1 MSQTEN
7 RPWALL
13 VIDMQNDFVL
23 PDAVLCV
30 RGALATVP
38 AIAQACDWFRERGW
52 PVIWVTREH
61 AADGSDVE
69 AMRVALMRRHPFL
82 VPGTPGCEL
91 VAGLEPGAGDLHVV
105 KRRWSAF
112 LQTELDWILRRLGV
126 ASVAVAGTQIPNCL
140 RATVYDAISYG
151 YETVMLSDCCSA
163 QSEEVAESNY
173 RDMRNV
179 GVDCLPLTE
188 FAVRSAS

>member
-1 MSQTEN
+1 M
-7 RPWALL
+7 
-13 VIDMQNDFVL
+13 
-23 PDAVLCV
+23 
-30 RGALATVP
+30 
-38 AIAQACDWFRERGW
+38 
-52 PVIWVTREH
+52 
-61 AADGSDVE
+61 
-69 AMRVALMRRHPFL
+69 
-82 VPGTPGCEL
+82 
-91 VAGLEPGAGDLHVV
+91 AGLEPRAGDPHVV

-126 ASVAVAGTQIPNCL
+126 VSVAVAGTQIPNCL

-163 QSEEVAESNY
+163 QSDEVAESNY